1 MQAVIAIPDLETLRA
16 YEGGPEFL
24 LREIAGV
31 PLLTRV
37 VATGMRAGADSILLL
52 WPEDV
57 DQSIREKC
65 LDSPLLNLLQ
75 IRTIVFTFNPK
86 QPTAWRVIE
95 RELRD
100 RFLWLPWNW
109 VTNKYGLAISPSDVP
124 PVKWDAAVLITK
136 DSMIRSTRVRVVSR
150 RNARGVSVTSGKLV
164 SDAERFLVAH
174 SGKPSDGIYSKFNRF
189 LCRLPVRLLAHTRV
203 TPNFVTLAGLLFAI
217 GSAVLYS
224 RGSYASYAAGAALF
238 FMSGLIDDMDG
249 MLARIKFRESAFG
262 TWFEGFVDN
271 TTYLLLFCG
280 MTVGLYRQRGPHEL
294 MYGIALIAGCVLS
307 VIVIALQRKRATA
320 PDRPHEY
327 SARMNSLFDGDSALT
342 SKVARQI
349 HIFVKKGVA
358 VHYVLLF
365 TLLGLLPLF
374 LRLAALA
381 ANLTWSLGLYFTY
394 RFFGKAPIESA
405 VENVPSAA

>member
-1 MQAVIAIPDLETLRA
+1 
-16 YEGGPEFL
+16 

-37 VATGMRAGADSILLL
+37 IATAMRAGADSLLLL

-57 DQSIREKC
+57 DHGVLEKC
-65 LDSPLLNLLQ
+65 QHSPLLNTLK
-75 IRTIVFTFNPK
+75 IRTIAFTFNPK
-86 QPTAWRVIE
+86 HPGDWKAIE
-95 RELRD
+95 DELQD

-124 PVKWDAAVLITK
+124 LAKWDEGALITK
-136 DSMIRSTRVRVVSR
+136 DSVVRGTRVRVVSCR
-150 RNARGVSVTSGKLV
+150 SARGVLVTSAKLV
-164 SDAERFLVAH
+164 SKAERFLVAH
-174 SGKPSDGIYSKFNRF
+174 SGKPSDGMYSKFNRL

-224 RGSYASYAAGAALF
+224 RGTYANYAAGAGLF
-238 FMSGLIDDMDG
+238 FISGLFDDMDG

-271 TTYLLLFCG
+271 ATYLLLFG
-280 MTVGLYRQRGPHEL
+280 GITVGLFRQRGPHEL

-307 VIVIALQRKRATA
+307 VIVIAIQRKLATA

-327 SARMNSLFDGDSALT
+327 SAQMNSLFDGDSALT
-342 SKVARQI
+342 SKIARQI
-349 HIFVKKGVA
+349 HIFVKKGVV
-358 VHYVLLF
+358 VHYVVLF

-374 LRLAALA
+374 LRLAALG
-381 ANLTWSLGLYFTY
+381 ANLTWTLGLYFTY
-394 RFFGKAPIESA
+394 RFFGEARIQPA
-405 VENVPSAA
+405 VKDVPSAA